1 MAEACG
7 DERELRAQCQTLEQ
21 LLSSRTTT
29 SDNTDGS
36 RVDDSDCKDIDG
48 VALYDELDTLCK
60 IFPNDVC
67 SPLDVLRY
75 LYDSRLHEVFPNLAV
90 ALRILLTLPVTVASA
105 ERSFSK
111 LKLIK
116 TYLRSTMNPG

>member
-36 RVDDSDCKDIDG
+36 RVDDSDCKDTVG
-48 VALYDELDTLCK
+48 VASVSYT
-60 IFPNDVC
+60 
-67 SPLDVLRY
+67 
-75 LYDSRLHEVFPNLAV
+75 H
-90 ALRILLTLPVTVASA
+90 LTLPTNREV
-105 ERSFSK
+105 
-111 LKLIK
+111 
-116 TYLRSTMNPG
+116 